1 MNVEILK
8 DVFENASNEEGLN
21 KLLHVI
27 EGQHQLYLKDNTSEL
42 RDSKWFNNLRQTDK
56 DIIGDSII
64 RTLQIL
70 PSSTP
75 DVTISE
81 SKTQNVF
88 SLKEAYYYLKQP
100 FVILLE
106 NSYNDSHFLNS
117 LLRNFPKQGE
127 EISAHK
133 KERWVQY
140 RMGGG
145 TTIPDVI
152 KSEIDSFSQNIFSKE
167 KHKYLRY
174 FVLMDSDKKYPDM
187 ELEPQKVNLIEFL
200 KEKEIPYHILEKREM
215 ENYLPDEALSE
226 INDNKDFI
234 EAYLRLKPVQKD
246 YFDLQKGFAD
256 KNFDQLRPDEI
267 KVFFDDVSEEG
278 KKIFR
283 KKNLKKINKSQT
295 ENFKSEFPKLFLH
308 KKVNKATLLKRTSHQ
323 KNPEELR
330 EILKKISMLL

>member
-8 DVFENASNEEGLN
+8 DVFENASNEQGLN
-21 KLLHVI
+21 ELLYVI

-42 RDSKWFNNLRQTDK
+42 RDSKWFNNLRQTEK

-64 RTLQIL
+64 RTLQIS
-70 PSSTP
+70 PSSTA

-117 LLRNFPKQGE
+117 LLLNFPKEGKK
-127 EISAHK
+127 ISSHK
-133 KERWVQY
+133 KERWMKY
-140 RMGGG
+140 GMGGG

-152 KSEIDSFSQNIFSKE
+152 KSETDSFSHSIFSKE

-256 KNFDQLRPDEI
+256 KNFDRLPNEI
-267 KVFFDDVSEEG
+267 KDFFDDISEED

-283 KKNLKKINKSQT
+283 KENLKRINKSQT

-308 KKVNKATLLKRTSHQ
+308 EKKVNKTTLLKRTSHQ

-330 EILKKISMLL
+330 EILKKISTLL